1 MTRILRALACAA
13 AGIFIWT
20 ASVSTGHPAGAMA
33 VGSCAAFGYAFD
45 YADAN
50 AAVRAAQGKCTGA
63 DCKVVMMLK
72 KSCAAFA
79 IDGRRPC
86 GPHGYASARRLGQ
99 AQNVALTSCYK
110 YGGKDCMIR
119 AWACDAKG

>member
-50 AAVRAAQGKCTGA
+50 AAGRAAPGKCTGA
-63 DCKVVMMLK
+63 EGKGVMMLK
-72 KSCAAFA
+72 KSCAAFPLHRPPP
-79 IDGRRPC
+79 RRP
-86 GPHGYASARRLGQ
+86 PRYPAPPRLP
-99 AQNVALTSCYK
+99 T
-110 YGGKDCMIR
+110 
-119 AWACDAKG
+119 